1 MPGRLIDYG
10 KMELFVV
17 NGVVRGLIVG
27 QNRFNAHIFELLLE
41 LVKSIHALNT
51 HNILIELFRH
61 IRLDLAHNISVF
73 RSGFRIKI

>member
-10 KMELFVV
+10 KMGLFVV

-27 QNRFNAHIFELLLE
+27 QNCFNAHIFELLLE

-51 HNILIELFRH
+51 HNIRKGIPPGAVQWAE
-61 IRLDLAHNISVF
+61 VF
-73 RSGFRIKI
+73 QSQPVGNVYG